1 MMFTPA
7 MPSAEATLA
16 LAVAMAV
23 VLTGVVA
30 LSLTPAVRTA
40 IALEQRHA
48 AEAELTAA
56 VAGDEAT
63 AGLLAAGIA
72 AGQAAYRNR
81 EAGKNAA
88 VRMFHEPKMAF
99 RELGRRMAERGVI
112 ADQKH
117 IFMLLDSELDGF
129 LANPDGWSPKLAE
142 RYGQWLELFELDPPY
157 VVMHGT
163 PIPPISEWP
172 KKKDRGGAAEAVGA
186 VVQGV
191 AGSPGTVTAK
201 TRYISDLSHAD
212 ELEVGEILVC
222 STTDPSWV
230 PLFMIASAVICEI
243 GAPGSHAV
251 IVSRE
256 LGVPCVVSAAGASY
270 KLPTGTLVDL
280 DGSTGTITVVETA

>member
-1 MMFTPA
+1 
-7 MPSAEATLA
+7 
-16 LAVAMAV
+16 
-23 VLTGVVA
+23 
-30 LSLTPAVRTA
+30 
-40 IALEQRHA
+40 
-48 AEAELTAA
+48 
-56 VAGDEAT
+56 
-63 AGLLAAGIA
+63 
-72 AGQAAYRNR
+72 
-81 EAGKNAA
+81 
-88 VRMFHEPKMAF
+88 
-99 RELGRRMAERGVI
+99 
-112 ADQKH
+112 
-117 IFMLLDSELDGF
+117 
-129 LANPDGWSPKLAE
+129 
-142 RYGQWLELFELDPPY
+142 
-157 VVMHGT
+157 MHGT

-172 KKKDRGGAAEAVGA
+172 KKKDRGGAVEAVGA